1 MNKVILMGRITA
13 VPELKKTQ
21 AGTSVLKFTIAVDRY
36 AKDERQTDFISC
48 VAFASTADF
57 ITRYFDKGRMI
68 AIEGNI
74 KTGSYEDK
82 NGEKRYTT
90 DIFIDKAHFTGESK
104 QGAPKQAEEEM
115 SGFDMSDFETISDG
129 ENPF

>member
-1 MNKVILMGRITA
+1 MNKVLLMGRITA
-13 VPELKKTQ
+13 APELRKTQ
-21 AGTSVLKFTIAVDRY
+21 AGTSVLRFTIAVDRY
-36 AKDERQTDFISC
+36 AKDERQTDFINC
-48 VAFASTADF
+48 VAFSNTADF

-90 DIFIDKAHFTGESK
+90 DIFVEKAYFTGEKKETSS
-104 QGAPKQAEEEM
+104 GGVLPLDDM
-115 SGFDMSDFETISDG
+115 IDGGFDEISDIG
-129 ENPF
+129 DAPF